1 VAETVFGPYRL
12 VSELGRG
19 ATGVVYEAIDGR
31 LERRV
36 ALKVVAA
43 AGATSE
49 RLERFKREAQV
60 QARLAHPNVVPVFE
74 AGVEQ
79 GKLYLAMELVRGET
93 LRREL
98 VRRGRLPARDA
109 LATVAAMARGVHAA
123 HEAGVVHR
131 DLKPENVLRGEDG
144 VPRVADFGAAKDLA
158 TTAATLSKT
167 GAIVGTPLYM
177 APEQLGSDASAAAA
191 PAVDVWAL
199 GAILQELVT
208 GEPPFAGE
216 NLVALAA
223 SITTGEPRPYATRD
237 PLAKAALAIA
247 HRALAKSPNE
257 RFPTALALARACD
270 EARAAAPEGF
280 SARSALGLAALVAV
294 AFFATLL
301 VWPAPRRAAIDEH
314 PALTGK
320 ELLAQAREAHARKN
334 EPALARL
341 SLALPL
347 DEDAGTLEV
356 ALREPARPGSPL
368 ALLLD
373 ERPEEARAAAPP
385 GSPLAALA
393 ARLAGE
399 SPRASLAC
407 VTTISHGSV
416 PTGRVVVAGETI
428 LAAGDSGGPVEA
440 FALDGTF
447 LGTADA
453 TWPAFP
459 RALTAR
465 GACAAWATEE
475 GYAVALGAVVRR
487 GNSGERVTSL
497 ALTSDDRL
505 VGWTRSKHS
514 VVYRSATSDQLLGSI
529 EIELEAHALTVS
541 DDFGWIGLAGEA
553 PGKGA
558 VAAIVPR
565 GQLGRNEASVLPI
578 AYKEGPIAWV
588 DGAFAVVESSC
599 NGLLLVD
606 PRDARG
612 RARRIPLEPDRSV
625 THAIAPGPT
634 GFFAIGRNE
643 KVHVYAANEGLD
655 RRLTLDAR
663 DVVTSLA
670 WSKDG
675 RKLMVG
681 RETLPA
687 LVVELALGPRELSD
701 LVEALYRSELD
712 RPADPEGLASH
723 VGWARQ
729 LRGEGRT
736 WPEILEALRGD
747 IHAAKEAGEA
757 RARGVKPVPL
767 DDRIVALGELRG
779 AESVSAACFLDEH
792 GERVAT
798 AGWDGV
804 VRAWDPSGRR
814 ALWKHVHDGP
824 RPVHAL
830 ATVER
835 PQDGT
840 RWVTV
845 MDGTTD
851 RGALLSVVD
860 DEIGGPPRHE
870 PLSRTSPGW
879 RFDRWA
885 ISPLG
890 ERALAACTASDDR
903 SFAWLLFPAR
913 GSREDFISVAASGA
927 KPGPALALAFSA
939 DGTRVATALV
949 AGGVLIEDAPG
960 ARVATAETP
969 PLRSLA
975 FAPDGSVLLG
985 VSSSGTLGAVEGKS
999 WRPFREGVSAVAF
1012 APDGLAVALL
1022 GANGEVSL
1030 RAFPSWDE
1038 LATLRGIAV
1047 AGPLAPV
1054 PPLVWSE
1061 DGRRLLA
1068 GSGPLSVVDVRRGD
1082 ATPAMRARLE
1092 ALLSRAR
1099 SVSSASKRG
1108 AWSLVRAVAAAPFD
1122 GVPAVVAARAEL
1134 DERTREARV
1143 EAWEAAAELLAA
1155 NESDHRR
1162 ALQQIVDIKTRTR

>member
-36 ALKVVAA
+36 ALKVVAT

-49 RLERFKREAQV
+49 RLERFKREAHV
-60 QARLAHPNVVPVFE
+60 QARLAHPNVVPVYD

-79 GKLYLAMELVRGET
+79 GKLYLAMELVRGES

-109 LATVAAMARGVHAA
+109 LATVAAIARGVHAA

-144 VPRVADFGAAKDLA
+144 VPRVADFGAAKDLT

-177 APEQLGSDASAAAA
+177 APEQLGADATAAAS

-208 GEPPFAGE
+208 GEPPFNGE

-223 SITTGEPRPYATRD
+223 AITTGEPGPYATRD
-237 PLAKAALAIA
+237 PLARSALAIA
-247 HRALAKSPNE
+247 HRALAKSPDE

-270 EARAAAPEGF
+270 EARAAAPERF
-280 SARSALGLAALVAV
+280 SARSALTL
-294 AFFATLL
+294 ATLAGIGFMATL
-301 VWPAPRRAAIDEH
+301 MVWPSPRGVKTEDH

-320 ELLAQAREAHARKN
+320 DLLARAREAHARRD

-347 DEDAGTLEV
+347 DEEAGTLEV
-356 ALREPARPGSPL
+356 ALREPVRPGTPL

-393 ARLAGE
+393 ARLGGE
-399 SPRASLAC
+399 TPRADLALI
-407 VTTISHGSV
+407 TTISHGPV
-416 PTGRVVVAGETI
+416 PTSEVVVAGDTI
-428 LAAGDSGGPVEA
+428 LAAGASGGPVEA
-440 FALDGTF
+440 FAKDGSF

-453 TWPAFP
+453 TWPALP
-459 RALTAR
+459 RTLAAR
-465 GACAAWATEE
+465 GGVAAWATER
-475 GYAVALGAVVRR
+475 GYAVARGGPLRRCDTLGR
-487 GNSGERVTSL
+487 L
-497 ALTSDDRL
+497 APLTLAPEDRL
-505 VGWTRSKHS
+505 VGWTRPKKSFVFLS
-514 VVYRSATSDQLLGSI
+514 STSDELQGSI
-529 EIELEAHALTVS
+529 EIELEARALAVS
-541 DDFGWIGLAGEA
+541 DDSGWVGLAGEA
-553 PGKGA
+553 PGKGS
-558 VAAIVPR
+558 VGAIVPR
-565 GQLGRNEASVLPI
+565 GRLGRNEAQIFAI

-588 DGAFAVVESSC
+588 DGSLAVVETSC

-606 PRDARG
+606 PRDPRG
-612 RARRIPLEPDRSV
+612 RTRRVPLEPDRSV
-625 THAIAPGPT
+625 THAIAPGPP
-634 GFFAIGRNE
+634 GFFAIGRQD

-655 RRLTLDAR
+655 RRLTLDAG
-663 DVVTSLA
+663 DIVTSLA
-670 WSKDG
+670 WTGDG
-675 RKLMVG
+675 KNLVVG
-681 RETLPA
+681 RDSQPA
-687 LVVELALGPRELSD
+687 LVLELALGPRDIPD
-701 LVEALYRSELD
+701 LVEALYRSELG
-712 RPADPEGLASH
+712 RPSDPDGLATH
-723 VGWARQ
+723 VGWGRQ
-729 LRGEGRT
+729 IRAAGRT
-736 WPEILEALRGD
+736 WREVLETLRDD
-747 IHAAKEAGEA
+747 IHASKEGAEA

-767 DDRIVALGELRG
+767 DDRIVALSGLRG
-779 AESVSAACFLDEH
+779 PESVTAACFLDGH

-804 VRAWDPSGRR
+804 VRAWDSAGRR
-814 ALWKHVHDGP
+814 VLWEHVHESP

-860 DEIGGPPRHE
+860 DELGGPPRHE
-870 PLSRTSPGW
+870 ALSRTSPGW

-903 SFAWLLFPAR
+903 SFAWLLFPPR
-913 GSREDFISVAASGA
+913 GAKQDFISVAVAGA

-939 DGTRVATALV
+939 DGMRVATALA
-949 AGGVLIEDAPG
+949 AGGVLVEDASG
-960 ARVATAETP
+960 APISTAETP
-969 PLRSLA
+969 TLRSLA
-975 FAPDGSVLLG
+975 FAPDGSLLLG
-985 VSSSGTLGAVEGKS
+985 VSTSGTLGALEART
-999 WRPFREGVSAVAF
+999 WRPLREGVSAVAF

-1022 GANGEVSL
+1022 GTKGDLSL
-1030 RAFPSWDE
+1030 HAFPSWDE
-1038 LATLRGIAV
+1038 LATLRGVAV

-1054 PPLVWSE
+1054 PPLAWSD

-1068 GSGPLSVVDVRRGD
+1068 GSGPLSVIDVRRGE
-1082 ATPAMRARLE
+1082 ATPAVRARLE

-1099 SVSSASKRG
+1099 SLAPASQRA

-1122 GVPAVVAARAEL
+1122 AVPAVVAARAEL
-1134 DERTREARV
+1134 DERTREARI
-1143 EAWEAAAELLAA
+1143 EAWEAAADQLAG
-1155 NESDHRR
+1155 NKDDRQH
-1162 ALQQIVDIKTRTR
+1162 ALQQVEDLKTRTR